1 MTCSHFPNGR
11 SRYWQGKLP
20 VFESMCRAAERGTR
34 TGVRALLFWSQGVR
48 PDAEAVN
55 RTQSTAKCA
64 YPPGRFSG
72 RIVVK
77 AGAGSGQ
84 MLPAAVYEKGGSN
97 VKRAVG
103 VVTGA
108 AFLLAAVGGLM
119 LAAAAE
125 SAAMKN
131 GNGLFYEIKTVPV
144 TEAFS
149 DIQVEDTECSVRI
162 LRAADGNC
170 KVVCPEKQDGSL
182 FHTVTVSD
190 GMLRIRRRGK
200 RKWYQYIGVSLGSP
214 EVEIYLPER
223 EYGALTLCSTAGSIQ
238 VDEGFLFE
246 SASLESV
253 SSSIRMCSDV
263 KGLLTAESTSGS
275 VTIENAAPETLS
287 AGSISGGIALSH
299 IRSGEVSV
307 RSTSGRME
315 LTDVI
320 AAAGLYAE
328 SVSGSVALDGCD
340 GSTIRI
346 ETTSGSVKGTLL
358 SDKLFAADSTSG
370 KVEVPRS
377 AAGGECEITTV
388 SGSIAI
394 EIRA

>member
-1 MTCSHFPNGR
+1 M
-11 SRYWQGKLP
+11 
-20 VFESMCRAAERGTR
+20 
-34 TGVRALLFWSQGVR
+34 
-48 PDAEAVN
+48 
-55 RTQSTAKCA
+55 
-64 YPPGRFSG
+64 
-72 RIVVK
+72 
-77 AGAGSGQ
+77 
-84 MLPAAVYEKGGSN
+84 
-97 VKRAVG
+97 
-103 VVTGA
+103 
-108 AFLLAAVGGLM
+108 
-119 LAAAAE
+119 
-125 SAAMKN
+125 
-131 GNGLFYEIKTVPV
+131 
-144 TEAFS
+144 
-149 DIQVEDTECSVRI
+149 RI

-223 EYGALTLCSTAGSIQ
+223 EYGTLTLCSTAGSIQ

-253 SSSIRMCSDV
+253 SGSIRMCSDV
-263 KGLLTAESTSGS
+263 KGLLTAESTRGS
-275 VTIENAAPETLS
+275 LTIENAAPETLS

-328 SVSGSVALDGCD
+328 SDSGSVAQDGCD